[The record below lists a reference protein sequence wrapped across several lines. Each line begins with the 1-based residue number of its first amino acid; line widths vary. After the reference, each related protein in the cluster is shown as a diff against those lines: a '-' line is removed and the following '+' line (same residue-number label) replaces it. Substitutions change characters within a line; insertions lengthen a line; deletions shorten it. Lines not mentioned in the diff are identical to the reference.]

1 MDDIVPCPYLKTLP
15 EDIVTLADF
24 WITND
29 GVRNMFDV
37 MQKAINRA
45 INDKDTLWAEYE
57 EIDKN
62 AFTVIVKCTY
72 DSNEDSE

>member
-1 MDDIVPCPYLKTLP
+1 MDDIVTCLYLNSIP

-29 GVRNMFDV
+29 GVRNLLDV
-37 MQKAINRA
+37 MQIAIDDR
-45 INDKDTLWAEYE
+45 INDKDKLWIEYAK
-57 EIDKN
+57 IDKN

-72 DSNEDSE
+72 DNNEDSE